1 MWGRGGGNVHTRTLR
16 QSSATLSL
24 RYPVGAAAWLKPLH
38 GGRLQVMMM
47 ENNEVE
53 KWREESSAF
62 PLVQTGFG
70 GPKEQPPHPSTR
82 TKSDGNTSNVC
93 KNPTTGEQQCKTTP
107 AALQRAS
114 GG

>member
-1 MWGRGGGNVHTRTLR
+1 MCVGKGGEGGGNVHTRTLR

-62 PLVQTGFG
+62 RLVQTGFG
-70 GPKEQPPHPSTR
+70 GPKEQPPHPPHPSTEHLIR
-82 TKSDGNTSNVC
+82 RKH
-93 KNPTTGEQQCKTTP
+93 QQR
-107 AALQRAS
+107 L
-114 GG
+114 